1 MPANQPTPPATG
13 KAKRKRGQ
21 RTFFLDGCTNPAIGC
36 LTITCWH
43 RDTEWHDRRESQFLL
58 ILITLFSAEIIA
70 LLLSLPTMITGSF
83 WNVFAGPK

>member
-1 MPANQPTPPATG
+1 VKQAENG
-13 KAKRKRGQ
+13 VIENGVREL
-21 RTFFLDGCTNPAIGC
+21 FS
-36 LTITCWH
+36 LTD

-83 WNVFAGPK
+83 WNVFVRPK